1 MKALDELVCFTIDGE
16 PVSLRHVLHQAV
28 IGGHMA
34 FIENAIRSRLIERGV
49 ARHGIRVSV
58 EEYERYLAVF
68 RDDMGLA
75 TDEALSEWLAA
86 RRMSRADLEAELR
99 QIMAFGKLKSALVEE
114 KVLPYFAKHQ
124 RDFDAAVISKITCEQ
139 KPTLIRAMERV
150 AHGDRFRDVARE
162 LSDDHRTHLQGG
174 FVGRVRRRDL
184 DPAHAQAIFQAHE
197 GALVG
202 PLEQKRG
209 FVLYFVERVLA
220 AALDSA
226 TRSEIHT
233 LLFGAWLDEE
243 RAKAKIEV
251 SLAEHL

>member
-28 IGGHMA
+28 IGGHMT
-34 FIENAIRSRLIERGV
+34 FIENAIRGRLIERGV
-49 ARHGIRVSV
+49 ARHGITVSR

-68 RDDMGLA
+68 RGDMGLS
-75 TDEALSEWLAA
+75 TDEALDRWLEA
-86 RRMSRADLEAELR
+86 RRMSPADLEAELF

-124 RDFDAAVISKITCEQ
+124 RDFDAVVISKITSQE
-139 KPTLIRAMERV
+139 KSSLIRAMERV

-162 LSDDHRTHLQGG
+162 LSDDHRTQLQGG
-174 FVGRVRRRDL
+174 FVGRVRWRDL
-184 DPAHAQAIFQAHE
+184 DPAHAHAIFHAQE

-209 FVLYFVERVLA
+209 FVLYFVDRVLP
-220 AALDSA
+220 AALDSG

-233 LLFGAWLDEE
+233 LLFGEWLDEE

-251 SLAEHL
+251 LLAELL